1 MTFLITVLASL
12 FSATPLAHAQ
22 RNTTAPS
29 AASAALHTITI
40 SRGTVTRIGAYR
52 PLRDPTIAAAERVF
66 GPSSSRQVGRHGDC
80 RVDWR
85 RLRLRITFE
94 KLGGP
99 DPGETTCAG
108 TVGQAQWVTV
118 RGRAFRTWKG
128 LRVGHRSATIP
139 ERHPTAGFVNHSWW
153 LKTARRHSGG
163 GFYDDYPVV
172 EAIVSD
178 GRVTMI
184 TGWIGAAGYYV

>member
-1 MTFLITVLASL
+1 MRV
-12 FSATPLAHAQ
+12 
-22 RNTTAPS
+22 
-29 AASAALHTITI
+29 
-40 SRGTVTRIGAYR
+40 GAYR
-52 PLRDPTIAAAERVF
+52 PYRDPTIAGAERVF
-66 GPSSSRQVGRHGDC
+66 GPSSSRELGRHGDC

-85 RLRLRITFE
+85 RLRLRIIFE

-118 RGRAFRTWKG
+118 RGRGFRTWKG

-139 ERHPTAGFVNHSWW
+139 ERHPSAHFANHSWV
-153 LKTARRHSGG
+153 LKSARSGDAED
-163 GFYDDYPVV
+163 FSYAVV
-172 EAIVSD
+172 KAIVSD

-184 TGWIGAAGYYV
+184 TGWIGAAGYFV